1 MRSIFVRY
9 DTVILASITS
19 IVMLGF
25 LFMVTDFVG
34 AQAGNVVEQRRE
46 QLKSELQKIEQQ
58 IGVQQQLLGSKQQ
71 ERVSLERDVS
81 ILDAKIEKAQLGI
94 RARNIAIEQLSD
106 TIIGKGNT
114 IESLTERLERE
125 REAMAQ
131 LLRKTNE
138 IDDLSVVEIILSN
151 KNLSDFFEE
160 LDDFQAVK
168 IALQGSFDEIE
179 ETKEA
184 VAAEKALLESKRIE
198 EVELRSLQEL
208 EKDQVEQQ
216 ESEKQ
221 RILNIT
227 KGEEAEYQDLLKQSE
242 RTAAEI
248 RAELFA
254 LRDSRAIPFGTALEL
269 ATRAGNITKVRPALI
284 LGVLTQETKLGENLG
299 TGSYLTDM
307 HPTRDKPLY
316 LVITQNLGL
325 NPSDMPVSRKPGY
338 GWGGAMGPGQFIPST
353 WACYGGYINTV
364 TGDCNNSQRN
374 LGWDAFWAGPWVYD
388 ASKDRLR
395 VISGKSSPSNPWD
408 NQDAFLATAVLM
420 KDNGAD
426 RGSRNAERLAALRYF
441 AGWNNANNPSYAF
454 YGDGVMGHA
463 DYYQRQIDILG
474 QN

>member
-1 MRSIFVRY
+1 M
-9 DTVILASITS
+9 
-19 IVMLGF
+19 
-25 LFMVTDFVG
+25 
-34 AQAGNVVEQRRE
+34 
-46 QLKSELQKIEQQ
+46 
-58 IGVQQQLLGSKQQ
+58 
-71 ERVSLERDVS
+71 
-81 ILDAKIEKAQLGI
+81 
-94 RARNIAIEQLSD
+94 
-106 TIIGKGNT
+106 
-114 IESLTERLERE
+114 
-125 REAMAQ
+125 
-131 LLRKTNE
+131 
-138 IDDLSVVEIILSN
+138 
-151 KNLSDFFEE
+151 
-160 LDDFQAVK
+160 
-168 IALQGSFDEIE
+168 
-179 ETKEA
+179 
-184 VAAEKALLESKRIE
+184 
-198 EVELRSLQEL
+198 
-208 EKDQVEQQ
+208 
-216 ESEKQ
+216 
-221 RILNIT
+221 
-227 KGEEAEYQDLLKQSE
+227 KQSE